1 MILVDA
7 AGLGATRP
15 KRPLFLNLSLT
26 LESGQRLGVVGINGS
41 GKSTLLR
48 ILAGE
53 AEPEVGSVRVG
64 RGALVLH
71 LPQEPHVPAGPIET
85 VVGGG
90 WRGRSVIDRLGMAP
104 IAQHDTSTL
113 SGGQRKRV
121 ALAKILVTLGESES
135 SGAGDRD
142 LLILDEPTNHLDLEA
157 IEFLENEL
165 ANTKAGLVLVTHD
178 RHVLDR
184 VTNRVLELDRGH
196 GYLHVPSGENAGSGY
211 ATFLAARAER
221 EERAAANEQTRRNLA
236 KRELAWLR
244 RGAPARTSKP
254 KARIES
260 ATALVNARA
269 DKAARTDDLSLDLG
283 TARLGSKAVELH
295 GVSYAWP
302 GGETL
307 IRDLDLIIEPGS
319 RLGIVG
325 LNGTGKTTLLDLVA
339 DRIQPTV
346 GRIERGT
353 TIRIGYYEQL
363 GQSLDPSIK
372 VRDAVAGPHRPPAP
386 EDTRLMERF
395 WFDAD
400 AQWAEIGTLSGGER
414 RRLQLLLVLAAQPNV
429 LLLDEPTND
438 LDLDTL
444 RALEDFLDD
453 WPGSLIAVSHDRAF
467 LDRATEQIIAFDGAG
482 RVDMIR
488 GGVGGWLASRRVTA
502 SPASSNA
509 PSRVGGPKQAA
520 AKSVAAEPRK
530 TGTTSPSTFRR
541 LIAAAEKDLGLAT
554 ARRDAAEAALAGAA
568 PSDISRLSTELAAA
582 AAAADIA
589 EERWLEVAADAEAS
603 GLSVD

>member
-7 AGLGATRP
+7 DGLGATRP
-15 KRPLFLNLSLT
+15 KRPLFLDLSLT
-26 LESGQRLGVVGINGS
+26 IESGQRLGVVGINGC

-48 ILAGE
+48 LLAGE
-53 AEPEVGSVRVG
+53 ATPEHGSVRAG

-71 LPQEPHVPAGPIET
+71 LPQEPVVEPGPIES

-104 IAQHDTSTL
+104 IAQSDTTTL

-121 ALAKILVTLGESES
+121 ALAKILVTLGESEA

-157 IEFLENEL
+157 IEFLEHEL
-165 ANTKAGLVLVTHD
+165 ATTKAGLVLVTHD

-196 GYLHVPSGENAGSGY
+196 GYLHLPSGENAGSGY
-211 ATFLAARAER
+211 ATFLANRAER

-236 KRELAWLR
+236 KKELAWLR

-269 DKAARTDDLSLDLG
+269 EKAARTDDLSLDLG

-302 GGETL
+302 GGKEL
-307 IRDLDLIIEPGS
+307 IHKLDLIIEPGS

-339 DRIQPTV
+339 DRIQPTA

-363 GQSLDPSIK
+363 GQSLDPTMR
-372 VRDAVAGPHRPPAP
+372 VREAVAGPHRPPAP
-386 EDTRLMERF
+386 EDGRLMERF
-395 WFDAD
+395 WFDTD

-467 LDRATEQIIAFDGAG
+467 LDRATEQVIAFDGHG

-488 GGVGGWLASRRVTA
+488 GGVGGWLASRRSA

-509 PSRVGGPKQAA
+509 PSRVGGPKAA
-520 AKSVAAEPRK
+520 APASAPSAPRR
-530 TGTTSPSTFRR
+530 TSTTSPSTYRR
-541 LIAAAEKDLGLAT
+541 MLAAAEKDLAN
-554 ARRDAAEAALAGAA
+554 ASKKRDAAEAALNGAA
-568 PSDISRLSTELAAA
+568 RDEISRLSVALAEAAA
-582 AAAADIA
+582 AASVA
-589 EERWLEVAADAEAS
+589 EERWLEVAADAEAA
-603 GLSVD
+603 GLVVD

>member
-1 MILVDA
+1 
-7 AGLGATRP
+7 
-15 KRPLFLNLSLT
+15 
-26 LESGQRLGVVGINGS
+26 
-41 GKSTLLR
+41 
-48 ILAGE
+48 
-53 AEPEVGSVRVG
+53 
-64 RGALVLH
+64 
-71 LPQEPHVPAGPIET
+71 
-85 VVGGG
+85 
-90 WRGRSVIDRLGMAP
+90 
-104 IAQHDTSTL
+104 
-113 SGGQRKRV
+113 
-121 ALAKILVTLGESES
+121 
-135 SGAGDRD
+135 

-165 ANTKAGLVLVTHD
+165 ATTKAGLVLVTHD

-509 PSRVGGPKQAA
+509 PSRVGGPKQAV
-520 AKSVAAEPRK
+520 AKAVAAEPRK

-541 LIAAAEKDLGLAT
+541 LIAAAEKDLVLAT
-554 ARRDAAEAALAGAA
+554 ARRDAAEAALVRAA